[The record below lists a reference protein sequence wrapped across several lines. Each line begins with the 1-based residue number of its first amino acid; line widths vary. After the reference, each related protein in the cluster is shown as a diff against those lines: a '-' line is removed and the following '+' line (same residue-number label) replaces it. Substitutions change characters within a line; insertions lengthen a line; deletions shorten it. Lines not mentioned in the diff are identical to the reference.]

1 MQVGAKP
8 VFADSLEN
16 SWQIDPEDIRYK
28 ITQKTKAIIITHL
41 YGQSADM
48 DSIMQIAKEH
58 NLLVIEDCAEAFGT
72 FYKSNHVGTFG
83 DIGAFSFFGNKTITC
98 GEGGMVTA
106 KDKTVYERIKHL
118 KNQGVSEN
126 KQYWHDAIAFNYRMT
141 NMQAAIGLAQIERAK
156 FFIDRKREIYELY
169 RKHLNDLPIN
179 IHLEQPDT
187 IHSFWMISVLVR
199 NFKDR
204 EGLREYLKNKEIETR
219 PLFYPVHT
227 MPMYNKN
234 ENFPIA
240 QSLGSRGINLPS
252 WPGLEDKQVE
262 YICLKINEY
271 YKENS

>member
-1 MQVGAKP
+1 
-8 VFADSLEN
+8 
-16 SWQIDPEDIRYK
+16 
-28 ITQKTKAIIITHL
+28 
-41 YGQSADM
+41 
-48 DSIMQIAKEH
+48 
-58 NLLVIEDCAEAFGT
+58 
-72 FYKSNHVGTFG
+72 
-83 DIGAFSFFGNKTITC
+83 
-98 GEGGMVTA
+98 MVTA